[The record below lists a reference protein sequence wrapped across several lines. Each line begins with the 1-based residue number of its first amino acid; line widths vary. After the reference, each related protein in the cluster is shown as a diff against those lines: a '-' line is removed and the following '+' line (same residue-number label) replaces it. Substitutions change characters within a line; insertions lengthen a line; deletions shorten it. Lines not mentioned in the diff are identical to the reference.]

1 MLNTNAKSNV
11 MNNIVVQMSMYL
23 DAVKLDILQRI
34 IEEQFVFVNMEE
46 ITTLPATVDNSAQEQ
61 NEYLIKLLKIK
72 KKNLSEKTIE
82 QYERAVRNLIAQIDK
97 PLIKMDELDIDYYL
111 RYYEHNS
118 GKRKQATTCNNERQF
133 LQAFFTWLRKEK
145 FIANN
150 PVEAIERKKEPGKP
164 IDYFRP
170 DQIERLREGCV
181 SLRDRAII
189 EILRSTGARV
199 GEVVAINRKDI
210 DWNTGDILIC
220 GEKGGRY
227 RTIYLD
233 EVARYHVEK
242 YLDSRKDNNE
252 ALIVG
257 LRAPYK
263 RLTTD
268 GVRAALKVIAE
279 RQHITYRVYPHKM
292 RKTLGMQ
299 LKNQGHDIGT
309 VQEVLGHASPAV
321 TSRYYAESTPDTL
334 RSIRKKVA

>member
-1 MLNTNAKSNV
+1 MLNTNTKSNV

-133 LQAFFTWLRKEK
+133 LQAFFTWLR
-145 FIANN
+145 
-150 PVEAIERKKEPGKP
+150 
-164 IDYFRP
+164 
-170 DQIERLREGCV
+170 
-181 SLRDRAII
+181 
-189 EILRSTGARV
+189 
-199 GEVVAINRKDI
+199 
-210 DWNTGDILIC
+210 
-220 GEKGGRY
+220 
-227 RTIYLD
+227 
-233 EVARYHVEK
+233 YHVEK